1 MSLSKIV
8 ISGKVIK
15 APEKRFTPNNN
26 TAVTE
31 FFIAVESIP
40 RADAQPESTP
50 VRIITWRDLAERCA
64 NEIKKGDP
72 VVVEGRLQ
80 INSFVSNEGQKRRDI
95 EIDAV
100 NVENLAKSLS
110 KMSAILNTDTDES
123 SFAPAT
129 AQVSGSYVSQKA
141 NNTANSDDLASIFAS
156 DDEIP
161 F

>member
-8 ISGKVIK
+8 VSGKVIK

-50 VRIITWRDLAERCA
+50 VKITAWRDLAERCA
-64 NEIKKGDP
+64 NEIRKGDP

-80 INSFVSNEGQKRRDI
+80 INNFVSAEGQKKG
-95 EIDAV
+95 EM
-100 NVENLAKSLS
+100 LKSML
-110 KMSAILNTDTDES
+110 
-123 SFAPAT
+123 
-129 AQVSGSYVSQKA
+129 
-141 NNTANSDDLASIFAS
+141 
-156 DDEIP
+156 
-161 F
+161 

>member
-8 ISGKVIK
+8 VSGKVIK

-31 FFIAVESIP
+31 FFIAVESIQ
-40 RADAQPESTP
+40 RADQPVESTP
-50 VRIITWRDLAERCA
+50 VKIIAWRDLAERCA
-64 NEIKKGDP
+64 SDLKKGDA

-80 INSFVSNEGQKRRDI
+80 INNFTTAEGQKRRDI
-95 EIDAV
+95 EIDAN
-100 NVENLAKSLS
+100 NVENLSSTVAKS
-110 KMSAILNTDTDES
+110 NS
-123 SFAPAT
+123 SFGADEPVLAAT
-129 AQVSGSYVSQKA
+129 AAGGAFAASAPKNAG
-141 NNTANSDDLASIFAS
+141 NSEDLASIFAS

>member
-8 ISGKVIK
+8 VSGKVIK

-31 FFIAVESIP
+31 FFIAVESLP
-40 RADAQPESTP
+40 RSDAQPESTP
-50 VRIITWRDLAERCA
+50 VKITTWRDLAERTA

-80 INSFVSNEGQKRRDI
+80 INNFVSAEGQKRRDV

-100 NVENLAKSLS
+100 SVENISASVAKLSGVAYASEEPSLA
-110 KMSAILNTDTDES
+110 A
-123 SFAPAT
+123 AT
-129 AQVSGSYVSQKA
+129 AATFVAPKA
-141 NNTANSDDLASIFAS
+141 TNTASNGDDLASIFAS